1 MALALER
8 KNANP
13 PAKVHDNPDAVPI
26 CFDIFDTLLTR
37 AVARP
42 EDVFLLLGQ
51 RLWQSGVLACSPEV
65 FAHQRAY
72 AEERANLCTDGH
84 PNLRAICKELVRS
97 FGLPNDILDRIV
109 DEELKLE
116 TELSRPVPG
125 AEQLLDKARTRS
137 GSIVFITDTNL
148 PSYYLREL
156 LCTHGLWQSGD
167 RIFASCE
174 CGVDKGRGTMFPY
187 VARELGARPWHLLHH
202 GNDGVADVRNGRLSG
217 WKVRHT
223 ADTKLNRYEE
233 ALASESF
240 ATGGLT
246 SLMAGASRLA
256 RLSFNTR
263 GERDRALCEVAAGV
277 MAPTLTAWVTWIMR
291 RAAESGCKKVYF
303 ISRDGQVLVK
313 IAQRLERVLRTGL
326 DLRYLYGSR
335 QAVQFA
341 GSPGDAVRDLM
352 RLGTC
357 RLSDLRELLSLTSE
371 QLAPV
376 LPAKFRD
383 RSLWEHNLT
392 SAEREELKSA
402 LAQEP
407 LRTLVDES
415 SQHTRDLLL
424 SYLRQEGWADG
435 DKFAL
440 VDVGWRGSMAG
451 ALSKALENESTPQPD
466 LYLFFG
472 LADDAHRVAGELA
485 RDRMDAWFFD
495 DAWKHGYLP
504 YLPSTTSLIEMF
516 CAADHGAVIGYRGDG
531 DRIGPV
537 LRTPESPMKAWGL
550 PRIHEI
556 TAAYVAAFTTSLQ
569 TELCDPYVDVR
580 RGLREVL
587 RLFWLEPS
595 FAEAKYWGTFP
606 VEVDLN
612 NSHVRAL
619 AAPMTVREVARSLR
633 TGRLELRPQHSW
645 PKGTV
650 LASSWPFRI
659 AFSFLNV
666 LRSNLPRFRRRLTW
680 LRAQLASATTRHAS
694 GPGVRAVPK

>member
-1 MALALER
+1 MTLALER

-13 PAKVHDNPDAVPI
+13 TTEVKNSDAVPA

-42 EDVFLLLGQ
+42 EEVFLLLGR
-51 RLWQSGVLACSPEV
+51 RLSESGVLACSPEI
-65 FAHQRAY
+65 FARQRAY
-72 AEERANLCTDGH
+72 AEERANLYTDGH
-84 PNLRAICKELVRS
+84 PKLRAICEELVRS
-97 FGLPNDILDRIV
+97 LGLPNDILERLV

-116 TELSRPVPG
+116 TELCRRVPG
-125 AEQLLDKARTRS
+125 AEQLMETARSRS

-148 PSYYLREL
+148 PSHYLREL
-156 LCTHGLWQSGD
+156 LRMHGFWQSGD

-202 GNDGVADVRNGRLSG
+202 GNDDVADVRNGRLSG

-233 ALASESF
+233 ALAGESF

-246 SLMAGASRLA
+246 SLMAGGSRLA
-256 RLSFNTR
+256 RLSFNTP
-263 GERDRALCEVAAGV
+263 GERERALCEVAAGV

-303 ISRDGQVLVK
+303 ISRDGQVLVN
-313 IAQRLERVLRTGL
+313 IAQRLEGVLRTGL

-357 RLSDLRELLSLTSE
+357 RLSDLRELLSLTPE
-371 QLAPV
+371 ELGPV

-383 RSLWEHNLT
+383 RSRWEQNLT
-392 SAEREELKSA
+392 SAEREDLKSA
-402 LAQEP
+402 LVQEP
-407 LRTLVDES
+407 LRTLVVES
-415 SQHTRDLLL
+415 SQRTRDLLL

-435 DKFAL
+435 NEFAL

-451 ALSKALENESTPQPD
+451 ALSKLLEHESVPQPD

-495 DAWKHGYLP
+495 DACKHGYLP

-516 CAADHGAVIGYRGDG
+516 CAADHGAVVGYRRDG
-531 DRIGPV
+531 DHIGPV
-537 LRTPESPMKAWGL
+537 LRTSESPMKAWGL

-556 TAAYVAAFTTSLQ
+556 TAAYVGAFTTSLQ

-595 FAEAKYWGTFP
+595 FSEAKCWGEFP
-606 VEVDLN
+606 VEVNLN
-612 NSHVRAL
+612 NSYVRAL
-619 AAPMTVREVARSLR
+619 AAPMSAREVARSFR

-645 PKGTV
+645 PRGTV
-650 LASSWPFRI
+650 LASSWPFQI
-659 AFSFLNV
+659 AFSFLCAI
-666 LRSNLPRFRRRLTW
+666 RSNLPRFRRRLSW
-680 LRAQLASATTRHAS
+680 LRAQLASVTTRHTS
-694 GPGVRAVPK
+694 GPGARVVIK

>member
-1 MALALER
+1 MTLALER
-8 KNANP
+8 KSADP
-13 PAKVHDNPDAVPI
+13 PAEVKDDLGAVPI

-37 AVARP
+37 AVAKP
-42 EDVFLLLGQ
+42 EDVFLLLGR
-51 RLWQSGVLACSPEV
+51 RLWELGLISCSPEL
-65 FAHQRAY
+65 FARQRTY
-72 AEERANLCTDGH
+72 AEERANLYNDGH
-84 PNLRAICKELVRS
+84 PKLRAICGELVRS
-97 FGLPNDILDRIV
+97 LGLPNEMLDRIV
-109 DEELKLE
+109 EEELKLE
-116 TELSRPVPG
+116 AELSRRVPG
-125 AEQLLDKARTRS
+125 AEQLSETARSRS
-137 GSIVFITDTNL
+137 GSIAFITDTNL
-148 PSYYLREL
+148 PSHYLREL
-156 LCTHGLWQSGD
+156 LRMHGLWQSGD

-202 GNDGVADVRNGRLSG
+202 GNDDVADVRNGRLSG

-223 ADTKLNRYEE
+223 ANTKLNRYEE
-233 ALASESF
+233 ALASETF
-240 ATGGLT
+240 ATGGLS

-256 RLSFNTR
+256 RLSFNTA
-263 GERDRALCEVAAGV
+263 GERERALCEVAAGV
-277 MAPTLTAWVTWIMR
+277 MAPTLIAWVTWIMR

-303 ISRDGQVLVK
+303 VSRDGQVLVE
-313 IAQRLERVLRTGL
+313 IAQRLESVLRTGL
-326 DLRYLYGSR
+326 DLRYFYGSR

-341 GSPGDAVRDLM
+341 GSPGDAVCDLM

-357 RLSDLRELLSLTSE
+357 RLSDLRELLSLTPE
-371 QLAPV
+371 ELAPM

-383 RSLWEHNLT
+383 RSRWNQNLT

-402 LAQEP
+402 LVQEP
-407 LRTLVDES
+407 LRTIVEQS
-415 SQHTRDLLL
+415 SLRTRYLLL
-424 SYLRQEGWADG
+424 GYLRQEGWADG
-435 DKFAL
+435 EPFAL

-451 ALSKALENESTPQPD
+451 ALSKALANEPISQPD

-472 LADDAHRVAGELA
+472 LADDSHRVAGELA

-495 DAWKHGYLP
+495 DACKHGYLP

-516 CAADHGAVIGYRGDG
+516 CAANHGAVIGYQREG

-550 PRIHEI
+550 PLIHEI
-556 TAAYVAAFTTSLQ
+556 TAAYVATFAASLQ
-569 TELCDPYVDVR
+569 TELCDPHMDVR

-595 FAEAKYWGTFP
+595 SAEAKYWGTFP
-606 VEVDLN
+606 VEVNLN
-612 NSHVRAL
+612 NSYVRSL
-619 AAPMTVREVARSLR
+619 AAPMTVREVARSLK

-645 PKGTV
+645 PRATV

-659 AFSFLNV
+659 AFSLLSA

-680 LRAQLASATTRHAS
+680 LRAQVASATKSTS
-694 GPGVRAVPK
+694 FWPWSSSNY

>member
-1 MALALER
+1 MTLALER
-8 KNANP
+8 KNP
-13 PAKVHDNPDAVPI
+13 PAIADNNPDVVPI

-37 AVARP
+37 AVAKP
-42 EDVFLLLGQ
+42 EDVFILLGR
-51 RLWQSGVLACSPEV
+51 RLWELGLITCSPEV
-65 FAHQRAY
+65 FARQRVY

-84 PNLRAICKELVRS
+84 PKLRAICEELVRS
-97 FGLPNDILDRIV
+97 FGLPHDITDRIV
-109 DEELKLE
+109 DEELKVE
-116 TELSRPVPG
+116 TELSRRVPG
-125 AEQLLDKARTRS
+125 AEQLLETTRRRS
-137 GSIVFITDTNL
+137 GSVVFITDTNL
-148 PSYYLREL
+148 PSHYLREL
-156 LCTHGLWQSGD
+156 LRMHGLWQSDD

-174 CGVDKGRGTMFPY
+174 CGVDKGRGTMFPH
-187 VARELGARPWHLLHH
+187 VARQLGARPWHLLHH
-202 GNDGVADVRNGRLSG
+202 GNDDVADIRNGRLSG

-233 ALASESF
+233 ALANESF
-240 ATGGLT
+240 ATDGLS
-246 SLMAGASRLA
+246 SLMAGASRLT
-256 RLSFNTR
+256 RLSFNATN
-263 GERDRALCEVAAGV
+263 ERECVLCDVAAGV

-291 RAAESGCKKVYF
+291 RAADSGCKKVYF
-303 ISRDGQVLVK
+303 ISRDGQVLVQ
-313 IAQRLERVLRTGL
+313 IAQQLENVLRTGL
-326 DLRYLYGSR
+326 ELRYLYGSR

-341 GSPGDAVRDLM
+341 GSPADAVRDLM

-357 RLSDLRELLSLTSE
+357 RLSDLRELLSVSPESWLRCYRT
-371 QLAPV
+371 
-376 LPAKFRD
+376 KFRD
-383 RSLWEHNLT
+383 HSRWDRNLT

-407 LRTLVDES
+407 LRTLVEES

-424 SYLRQEGWADG
+424 GYLRQEGWGDG
-435 DKFAL
+435 EEFAL

-451 ALSKALENESTPQPD
+451 ALSKTLENESIPQPD

-495 DAWKHGYLP
+495 DACKHGYLP

-516 CAADHGAVIGYRGDG
+516 CAADHGAVVGYQRDG

-556 TAAYVAAFTTSLQ
+556 TAAYVSAFAASLQ
-569 TELCDPYVDVR
+569 TELCDPHMDVR

-595 FAEAKYWGTFP
+595 SVEAKYWGTFP
-606 VEVDLN
+606 VEVNLN
-612 NSHVRAL
+612 NSHVRSL
-619 AAPMTVREVARSLR
+619 AAPMTVREVARSLK

-645 PKGTV
+645 PRATV

-659 AFSFLNV
+659 AFSLLSA
-666 LRSNLPRFRRRLTW
+666 LRSNLPRFRRRLAW
-680 LRAQLASATTRHAS
+680 LKAQVASATTRRVS
-694 GPGVRAVPK
+694 GRGAQAILK